1 MGEVVLSKKIFLQAL
16 TRLSELLVEPV
27 TLIAGGGGAMIL
39 AHNFPLSTTDL
50 DAVPK
55 SISPIEL
62 DVFVKQIAIEQGLAV
77 DWLNPYFSTFTHTL
91 PADYGSRL
99 ISVFKTDKLEVLALG
114 REDLLIM
121 KCFAAR
127 AKDIAHAKALIK
139 AKADIAFVEKHIESL
154 KKKRIPGAE
163 KALDFLDDVQD

>member
-1 MGEVVLSKKIFLQAL
+1 MGEINLSKKIFLQAL

-62 DVFVKQIAIEQGLAV
+62 DVFVKQIAIEQGLAP

-99 ISVFKTDKLEVLALG
+99 ISVFKTEKLEVLALG

-139 AKADIAFVEKHIESL
+139 AKADILFVEKHIESL

>member
-1 MGEVVLSKKIFLQAL
+1 MGETNLSKKIFLQAL

-62 DVFVKQIAIEQGLAV
+62 DVFVKQIAIEQGLAP

-99 ISVFKTDKLEVLALG
+99 ISVFKTEKLEVLALG

-139 AKADIAFVEKHIESL
+139 AKADISFVEKHIESL